1 MGQNLDC
8 CNQRDK
14 FSAASDSVNLRAMS
28 HFNDVCSKYNF
39 FIFDI
44 DGTLVHDN
52 HPIDG
57 VADAIFKLAIEHDK
71 KIFFYTNG
79 GYCTQYRHW

>member
-1 MGQNLDC
+1 
-8 CNQRDK
+8 
-14 FSAASDSVNLRAMS
+14 MS
-28 HFNDVCSKYNF
+28 HFNDVCSKYNV

-44 DGTLVHDN
+44 DGTLVHDE

-57 VADAIFKLAIEHDK
+57 VMEAVFKLAHEHDK

-79 GYCTQYRHW
+79 GYCTQYRHWQKVRRIHEEELGEERFAKIDHLLK